1 MTVTNIYDGDGPFYK
16 GLTAAI
22 LTLIIFLNV
31 ILLIFFYLMC
41 PPSLNGVYAGVIF
54 LHVVTL
60 LVSTLVP
67 MLSEIGAYD
76 RIKLP
81 DTSDDSI
88 EACLDNTLEY
98 ILLKDENSEALKYVK
113 KLFDESKITDF
124 LKIEDVATYQ
134 KKYTLRELRNSI
146 VIRRYLDAF
155 LATSVVLLAFSV
167 IFFFLIYKKVSLE
180 KLRHDSDN

>member
-1 MTVTNIYDGDGPFYK
+1 MTVTNIFDGDGPFYK

-22 LTLIIFLNV
+22 LTFLIFLNV

-41 PPSLNGVYAGVIF
+41 PPSLSKIYLCVII

-67 MLSEIGAYD
+67 MLSIMGVYD
-76 RIKLP
+76 RIELP

-98 ILLKDENSEALKYVK
+98 ILLKDENSKALKYVE
-113 KLFDESKITDF
+113 KLFDESKIKDF
-124 LKIEDVATYQ
+124 LKIEDVAAYQ
-134 KKYTLRELRNSI
+134 KKYTLRELRNAI

-155 LATSVVLLAFSV
+155 LATSVVLLAFSF
-167 IFFFLIYKKVSLE
+167 IFFVLIYKKYILE